1 MSAFVKKVINMICKE
16 LLHEN
21 LGVSGENLT
30 FAGYDTVALAKKY
43 GTPLML
49 LDENKIRNTMRT
61 YKSAMQRY
69 FGEDSV
75 PLYASKALSFVGIY
89 QIAKEE
95 GINTDIVS
103 LGELCT
109 AIKAGFPLERAFFH
123 GNCKTDYDIEFA
135 IDHGIGFFNVD
146 TYDELYA
153 IDRIAGAKG
162 VKQKVLLRLTP
173 GIDPHTHAAIST
185 GKVDSKFGTAIET
198 GQAMEIA
205 KAAMGLENIDLRGFH
220 CHIGSQIFEIEP
232 FCQAADIMIRFID
245 DVKAETGFEAEYLNL
260 GGGFGVRY
268 VQSDPIIDYTDNI
281 RRISEH
287 INEYCE
293 QNGLHK
299 PKILM
304 EPGRSMVADSGMTVY
319 TVGSVKEITG
329 YKNYVAIDGG
339 MSDNPRYALYGSQY
353 TVLCANRMNDEASYE
368 CTIAG
373 RLCESGDL
381 IQENVKIPR
390 VQRGDNIAV
399 LVTGAYN
406 YAMASNYNRVPRPA
420 VVLLGEKERIAI
432 RRESFEDVS
441 RLDEI
446 L

>member
-1 MSAFVKKVINMICKE
+1 MICKE

-21 LGVSGENLT
+21 LGVQNGNLT
-30 FAGYDTVALAKKY
+30 FAGFDTVELANEY

-61 YKSAMQRY
+61 YKNAMQTY
-69 FGEDSV
+69 FGEDSI

-95 GINTDIVS
+95 GIGTDIVS
-103 LGELCT
+103 IGELYT
-109 AIKAGFPLERAFFH
+109 AIRAGFPLERAFFH

-135 IDHGIGFFNVD
+135 IDNGIGFFNVD

-153 IDRIAGAKG
+153 INRAAGEKG
-162 VKQKVLLRLTP
+162 VKQKILLRLTP

-198 GQAMEIA
+198 GQAMEITKVA
-205 KAAMGLENIDLRGFH
+205 LELENIDLRGFH

-232 FCQAADIMIRFID
+232 FCDAADIMIKFIA
-245 DVKAETGFEAEYLNL
+245 DVKAQTGFEAEYLNI

-268 VQSDPIIDYTDNI
+268 VESDPKIDYTDNI

-287 INEYCE
+287 INNYCQE
-293 QNGLHK
+293 NGLHK

-304 EPGRSMVADSGMTVY
+304 EPGRSMVADSGMTIY

-339 MSDNPRYALYGSQY
+339 MSDNPRYALYGSKY
-353 TVLCANRMNDEASYE
+353 TVLSANKMNEEANYE

-381 IQENVKIPR
+381 IQEDVKIPR
-390 VQRGDNIAV
+390 VERGDKIAV

-406 YAMASNYNRVPRPA
+406 YAMASNYNRVPRPL
-420 VVLLGEKERIAI
+420 VLLLGERERIAI
-432 RRESFEDVS
+432 RRESFSDVS

>member
-1 MSAFVKKVINMICKE
+1 MSE

-21 LGVSGENLT
+21 LGIRGDNLT
-30 FAGYDTVALAKKY
+30 FAGYDTVELAKKY

-61 YKSAMQRY
+61 YKNAMRKY
-69 FGEDSV
+69 FGQDSV

-123 GNCKTDYDIEFA
+123 GNCKTDYDIAFA
-135 IDHGIGFFNVD
+135 IDNGIGFFNVD

-153 IDRIAGAKG
+153 IDRIAREKG
-162 VKQKVLLRLTP
+162 VRQRVLLRLTP

-198 GQAMEIA
+198 GQAKEITKVA
-205 KAAMGLENIDLRGFH
+205 LSLENIDLRGFH

-232 FCQAADIMIRFID
+232 FCDAADIMIRFID
-245 DVKAETGFEAEYLNL
+245 EVKAETGFEAEYLNL

-268 VQSDPIIDYTDNI
+268 VESDPHIDYTDNI
-281 RRISEH
+281 RRIAEH
-287 INEYCE
+287 INSYCE
-293 QNGLHK
+293 EKNLYK

-339 MSDNPRYALYGSQY
+339 MSDNPRYALYGSAY
-353 TVLCANRMNDEASYE
+353 TVLCANKMKDEASYE
-368 CTIAG
+368 CTVAG

-381 IQENVKIPR
+381 IQENVKIPP
-390 VQRGDNIAV
+390 VKRGDNIAV

-420 VVLLGEKERIAI
+420 VVLLGGTDRLAI
-432 RRESFEDVS
+432 RRETFDDVS

>member
-1 MSAFVKKVINMICKE
+1 MSE

-21 LGVSGENLT
+21 LGISGDNLT
-30 FAGYDTVALAKKY
+30 FAGYDTVELAKKY

-49 LDENKIRNTMRT
+49 LDENKIRKTMRT
-61 YKSAMQRY
+61 YKNAMKQY
-69 FGEDSV
+69 FGEKSC
-75 PLYASKALSFVGIY
+75 PLFASKALSFVGMY

-95 GINTDIVS
+95 GICTDIVS
-103 LGELCT
+103 IGELYT
-109 AIKAGFPLERAFFH
+109 AIKAGFPLENAFFH
-123 GNCKTDYDIEFA
+123 GNCKTDSDIKFA
-135 IDHGIGFFNVD
+135 IEHGIGFFIVD

-153 IDRIAGAKG
+153 IDKIAGELNT
-162 VKQKVLLRLTP
+162 KQKILFRITP
-173 GIDPHTHAAIST
+173 GIDPHTHQAIST

-198 GQAMEIA
+198 GQAFEITKTA
-205 KAAMGLENIDLRGFH
+205 LTLKNIDLRGFH

-232 FCQAADIMIRFID
+232 FCDAADIMISFIGD
-245 DVKAETGFEAEYLNL
+245 IREKLGYTAEYLNL

-268 VQSDPIIDYTDNI
+268 VESDPHIDYSDNI

-287 INEYCE
+287 INNYCDK
-293 QNGLHK
+293 NNL
-299 PKILM
+299 PYPVILM
-304 EPGRSMVADSGMTVY
+304 EPGRSIVADSGMTIY

-339 MSDNPRYALYGSQY
+339 MSDNPRYALYQSAY
-353 TVLCANRMNDEASYE
+353 TVLCANKMTKKADYI

-381 IQENVKIPR
+381 IQEDVTIPR

-406 YAMASNYNRVPRPA
+406 YSMASNYNRLPRPA
-420 VVLLGEKERIAI
+420 VVLLGETDRVAI
-432 RRESFEDVS
+432 KRESFDDVS
-441 RLDEI
+441 RLDV
-446 L
+446 LL

>member
-1 MSAFVKKVINMICKE
+1 MRE

-21 LGVSGENLT
+21 LGISGDNLT
-30 FAGYDTVALAKKY
+30 FAGYDTVELAKKY

-49 LDENKIRNTMRT
+49 LDENKIRNTIRT
-61 YKSAMQRY
+61 YKTAMKKY
-69 FGEDSV
+69 FGEKSC
-75 PLYASKALSFVGIY
+75 PLFASKALSFVGIY

-95 GINTDIVS
+95 GICTDIVS
-103 LGELCT
+103 IGELYT
-109 AIKAGFPLERAFFH
+109 AIKAGFPLENAFFH
-123 GNCKTDYDIEFA
+123 GNCKTDSDIKFA
-135 IDHGIGFFNVD
+135 IEQGIGFFIVD

-153 IDRIAGAKG
+153 IDKIAGELN
-162 VKQKVLLRLTP
+162 VKQKILFRITP
-173 GIDPHTHAAIST
+173 GIDPHTHQAIST

-198 GQAMEIA
+198 GQAFEITKTA
-205 KAAMGLENIDLRGFH
+205 LTLKNIDLRGFH

-232 FCQAADIMIRFID
+232 FCDAADIMISFIGD
-245 DVKAETGFEAEYLNL
+245 IREKLGYTAEYLNL

-268 VQSDPIIDYTDNI
+268 VESDPRIDYSDNI

-287 INEYCE
+287 IDSYCTT
-293 QNGLHK
+293 NNLPH
-299 PKILM
+299 PVILM
-304 EPGRSMVADSGMTVY
+304 EPGRSIVADSGMTIY

-339 MSDNPRYALYGSQY
+339 MSDNPRYALYQSAY
-353 TVLCANRMNDEASYE
+353 TVLCANKMNEKADYV

-381 IQENVKIPR
+381 IQEDVTIPK

-406 YAMASNYNRVPRPA
+406 YSMASNYNRLPRPA
-420 VVLLGEKERIAI
+420 VILLGETDRVVIK
-432 RRESFEDVS
+432 RESFDDVS
-441 RLDEI
+441 RLDV
-446 L
+446 LL

>member
-1 MSAFVKKVINMICKE
+1 MICE
-16 LLHEN
+16 ERLLHDN
-21 LGVSGENLT
+21 LSVRDGHLC
-30 FAGYDTVALAKKY
+30 FAGYDTVALAKKH

-49 LDENKIRNTMRT
+49 LDENKIRSTMRT
-61 YKSAMQRY
+61 YKTALERY
-69 FGEDSV
+69 FGAGST

-95 GINTDIVS
+95 GICTDIVS
-103 LGELCT
+103 VGELCT
-109 AIKAGFPLERAFFH
+109 AIKAGFPLEKAFFH
-123 GNCKTDYDIEFA
+123 GNCKTDEDIEFA
-135 IDHGIGFFNVD
+135 IDNGIGFFNVD

-153 IDRIAGAKG
+153 IDRIAGERG
-162 VKQKVLLRLTP
+162 VKQKILLRLTP
-173 GIDPHTHAAIST
+173 GIDPHTHASIST

-198 GQAMEIA
+198 GQAMEITKTA
-205 KAAMGLENIDLRGFH
+205 LALENIDLRGFH

-232 FCQAADIMIRFID
+232 FCQAGDIMIRFID
-245 DVKAETGFEAEYLNL
+245 QVKGTLGYEAEYLNL

-268 VQSDPIIDYTDNI
+268 VQNDPVISYEENI
-281 RRISEH
+281 RLIAEH
-287 INEYCE
+287 INSYCRD
-293 QNGLHK
+293 NNLHL
-299 PKILM
+299 PTILM
-304 EPGRSMVADSGMTVY
+304 EPGRSMVADSGMTIY

-353 TVLCANRMNDEASYE
+353 TVLCANKMDERADYT

-381 IQENVKIPR
+381 IQENVNIPR

-406 YAMASNYNRVPRPA
+406 YSMASNYNRVPRPL
-420 VVLLGEKERIAI
+420 VLLLGETERVAI
-432 RRESFEDVS
+432 RRESKEDVC
-441 RLDEI
+441 RLDEE

>member
-1 MSAFVKKVINMICKE
+1 MICKE

-21 LGVSGENLT
+21 LGVRNGNLT

-49 LDENKIRNTMRT
+49 LDENKIRNTMKT
-61 YKSAMQRY
+61 YKKAMQAY
-69 FGEDSV
+69 FGNDSV
-75 PLYASKALSFVGIY
+75 PLFASKALSFVGIY

-103 LGELCT
+103 IGELVS

-123 GNCKTDYDIEFA
+123 GNCKTDSDIEFA
-135 IDHGIGFFNVD
+135 IKNGIGFFNVD

-153 IDRIAGAKG
+153 IDRIAKEMG
-162 VKQKVLLRLTP
+162 VKQKILLRLTP

-198 GQAMEIA
+198 GQAMEITKEA
-205 KAAMGLENIDLRGFH
+205 LSLENIDLRGFH

-232 FCQAADIMIRFID
+232 FCDAADIMIKFIG
-245 DVKAETGFEAEYLNL
+245 DVKSETGYEAEYLNL

-268 VQSDPIIDYTDNI
+268 IESDPKIDYTENI
-281 RRISEH
+281 KLIAEH
-287 INEYCE
+287 IDSYCL
-293 QNGLHK
+293 NNDLAK

-304 EPGRSMVADSGMTVY
+304 EPGRSMVADSGMTIY

-353 TVLCANRMNDEASYE
+353 TVLCANKMDEKADYQ

-381 IQENVKIPR
+381 IQENVLIPP
-390 VQRGDNIAV
+390 VKRGDNIAV

-406 YAMASNYNRVPRPA
+406 YSMASNYNRVPKPL
-420 VVLLGEKERIAI
+420 VLLLGKEERVAI
-432 RRESFEDVS
+432 RRESFDDVS
-441 RLDEI
+441 RLDN
-446 L
+446 LL

>member
-1 MSAFVKKVINMICKE
+1 MICKE

-21 LGVSGENLT
+21 LGVRNGNLT

-49 LDENKIRNTMRT
+49 LDENKIRNTMKT
-61 YKSAMQRY
+61 YKKAMQTY
-69 FGEDSV
+69 FGNDSV
-75 PLYASKALSFVGIY
+75 PLFASKALSFVGIY

-103 LGELCT
+103 IGELVS

-123 GNCKTDYDIEFA
+123 GNCKTDSDIEFA
-135 IDHGIGFFNVD
+135 IKNGIGFFNVD

-153 IDRIAGAKG
+153 IDRIAKEMG
-162 VKQKVLLRLTP
+162 VKQKILLRLTP

-198 GQAMEIA
+198 GQAMEITKEA
-205 KAAMGLENIDLRGFH
+205 LSLENIDLRGFH

-232 FCQAADIMIRFID
+232 FCDAADIMIKFIG
-245 DVKAETGFEAEYLNL
+245 DVKSETGYEAEYLNL

-268 VQSDPIIDYTDNI
+268 IESDPKIDYTENI
-281 RRISEH
+281 KLIAEH
-287 INEYCE
+287 IDSYCL
-293 QNGLHK
+293 NNDLAK

-304 EPGRSMVADSGMTVY
+304 EPGRSMVADSGMTIY

-353 TVLCANRMNDEASYE
+353 TVLCANKMDEKADYQ

-381 IQENVKIPR
+381 IQENVLIPP
-390 VQRGDNIAV
+390 VKRGDNIAV

-406 YAMASNYNRVPRPA
+406 YSMASNYNRVPRPL
-420 VVLLGEKERIAI
+420 VLLLGKEERVAI
-432 RRESFEDVS
+432 RRESFDDVS
-441 RLDEI
+441 RLDN
-446 L
+446 LL

>member
-1 MSAFVKKVINMICKE
+1 MICKE

-21 LGVSGENLT
+21 LGVSGSHLT
-30 FAGYDTVALAKKY
+30 FAGYDTVNLAKKY

-49 LDENKIRNTMRT
+49 LDENKIRSTMRT
-61 YKSAMQRY
+61 YKNAMEKY
-69 FGEDSV
+69 FGNGSF

-89 QIAKEE
+89 QIAMEE
-95 GINTDIVS
+95 GIGTDIVS

-109 AIKAGFPLERAFFH
+109 AIKAGFPLEKAFFH
-123 GNCKTDYDIEFA
+123 GNCKTDRDIEFA
-135 IDHGIGFFNVD
+135 IEKGIGFFNVD

-153 IDRIAGAKG
+153 IDRIAGEKG
-162 VKQKVLLRLTP
+162 LVQKVLLRLTP

-198 GQAMEIA
+198 GQAMEIT
-205 KAAMGLENIDLRGFH
+205 KAALSLENIDLRGFH

-232 FCQAADIMIRFID
+232 FCQAADIMIKFID

-268 VQSDPIIDYTDNI
+268 VEGDSHIDYTDNI
-281 RRISEH
+281 RRIAEH
-287 INEYCE
+287 IDSYCE
-293 QNGLHK
+293 ERSLYK
-299 PKILM
+299 PRILM
-304 EPGRSMVADSGMTVY
+304 EPGRSMVADSGMTIY

-353 TVLCANRMNDEASYE
+353 TVLCANKMNDEASYE

-381 IQENVKIPR
+381 IQENVKIPP
-390 VQRGDNIAV
+390 VSRGDNIAV

-406 YAMASNYNRVPRPA
+406 YSMASNYNRVPRPL
-420 VVLLGEKERIAI
+420 VLLLGDGERVAI
-432 RRESFEDVS
+432 KRETFEDVS
-441 RLDEI
+441 RLDEM

>member
-1 MSAFVKKVINMICKE
+1 MICKE

-21 LGVSGENLT
+21 LGVLGDNLT

-61 YKSAMQRY
+61 YKSAMQKY
-69 FGEDSV
+69 FGGDSV

-135 IDHGIGFFNVD
+135 IDNGIGFFNVD
-146 TYDELYA
+146 TYDELYT
-153 IDRIAGAKG
+153 IDRIAKKKG
-162 VKQKVLLRLTP
+162 VMQKILLRLTP

-198 GQAMEIA
+198 GQGMEITKVA
-205 KAAMGLENIDLRGFH
+205 LSLENIDLRGFH

-232 FCQAADIMIRFID
+232 FCDAADIMIRFID
-245 DVKAETGFEAEYLNL
+245 EVKEETGFEAEYLNL

-268 VQSDPIIDYTDNI
+268 VESDPHIDYTDNI
-281 RRISEH
+281 RRIAEH
-287 INEYCE
+287 INAYCE
-293 QNGLHK
+293 EKSLYK

-304 EPGRSMVADSGMTVY
+304 EPGRSMVADSGMTIY

-339 MSDNPRYALYGSQY
+339 MSDNPRYALYGSAY
-353 TVLCANRMNDEASYE
+353 TVLCANRMNEKADYE

-381 IQENVKIPR
+381 IQENVKIPQ
-390 VQRGDNIAV
+390 VKRGDNIAV

-406 YAMASNYNRVPRPA
+406 YAMASNYNRIPRPA
-420 VVLLGEKERIAI
+420 VVLLGDKDRLAI
-432 RRESFEDVS
+432 RRETFDDVS

>member
-1 MSAFVKKVINMICKE
+1 MRE

-21 LGVSGENLT
+21 LGISGDNLT
-30 FAGYDTVALAKKY
+30 FAGYDTVELAKKY

-61 YKSAMQRY
+61 YKNAMKQY
-69 FGEDSV
+69 FGEKSC
-75 PLYASKALSFVGIY
+75 PLFASKALSFVGIY

-95 GINTDIVS
+95 GICTDIVS
-103 LGELCT
+103 IGELYT
-109 AIKAGFPLERAFFH
+109 AIKAGFPLENAFFH
-123 GNCKTDYDIEFA
+123 GNCKTDSDIKFA
-135 IDHGIGFFNVD
+135 IENKIGFFIVD

-153 IDRIAGAKG
+153 IDKIAGELNT
-162 VKQKVLLRLTP
+162 KQKILFRITP
-173 GIDPHTHAAIST
+173 GIDPHTHQAIST

-198 GQAMEIA
+198 GQAFEITKTA
-205 KAAMGLENIDLRGFH
+205 LTLKNIDLRGFH

-232 FCQAADIMIRFID
+232 FCDAADIMISFIGD
-245 DVKAETGFEAEYLNL
+245 IREKLGYTAEYLNL

-268 VQSDPIIDYTDNI
+268 VESDPHIDYSDNI

-287 INEYCE
+287 INKYCVE
-293 QNGLHK
+293 NNLPH
-299 PKILM
+299 PVILM
-304 EPGRSMVADSGMTVY
+304 EPGRSIVADSGMTIY

-339 MSDNPRYALYGSQY
+339 MSDNPRYALYQSAY
-353 TVLCANRMNDEASYE
+353 TVLCANKMNEKDDYV

-381 IQENVKIPR
+381 IQEDVAIPR

-406 YAMASNYNRVPRPA
+406 YSMASNYNRLPRPA
-420 VVLLGEKERIAI
+420 VILLGDTDRVAI
-432 RRESFEDVS
+432 KRESFDDVS
-441 RLDEI
+441 RLDV
-446 L
+446 LL

>member
-1 MSAFVKKVINMICKE
+1 MICKE

-21 LGVSGENLT
+21 LGVKGNNLT
-30 FAGYDTVALAKKY
+30 FAGYDTVELAKKY

-61 YKSAMQRY
+61 YKNAMQKY
-69 FGEDSV
+69 FGENSL

-123 GNCKTDYDIEFA
+123 GNSKTDYDIEFA
-135 IDHGIGFFNVD
+135 IDNGIGFFNVD
-146 TYDELYA
+146 TQDELYA
-153 IDRIAGAKG
+153 IDRIAKEKG
-162 VKQKVLLRLTP
+162 ICQKILLRITP

-198 GQAMEIA
+198 GQAMEITRLA
-205 KAAMGLENIDLRGFH
+205 LSLENIDLRGFH

-232 FCQAADIMIRFID
+232 FCDAADIMVKFID
-245 DVKAETGFEAEYLNL
+245 QVKLETGFEAEYLNL

-268 VQSDPIIDYTDNI
+268 VESDPHIDYTDNI
-281 RRISEH
+281 RRIAEH
-287 INEYCE
+287 INAYCQE
-293 QNGLHK
+293 NGLHM

-304 EPGRSMVADSGMTVY
+304 EPGRSMVADSGMTIY
-319 TVGSVKEITG
+319 TVGSVKEIPG

-353 TVLCANRMNDEASYE
+353 TVLCANKMNENADYE

-381 IQENVKIPR
+381 IQENVKIPK
-390 VQRGDNIAV
+390 VSRGDNIAV

-406 YAMASNYNRVPRPA
+406 YAMASNYNRLPRPA
-420 VVLLGEKERIAI
+420 VVLLGKTDRIAI
-432 RRESFEDVS
+432 RRETYEDVC

>member
-1 MSAFVKKVINMICKE
+1 MICKE
-16 LLHEN
+16 MLHEN
-21 LGVSGENLT
+21 LGIVGERLT
-30 FAGYDTVALAKKY
+30 FAGYDTVELAKKY

-61 YKSAMQRY
+61 YKNAMRKY
-69 FGEDSV
+69 FGQDSV

-109 AIKAGFPLERAFFH
+109 AIKAGFPLDRAFFH
-123 GNCKTDYDIEFA
+123 GNCKTDYDIAFA
-135 IDHGIGFFNVD
+135 IDNGIGFFNVD

-153 IDRIAGAKG
+153 IDKIAREKG
-162 VKQKVLLRLTP
+162 VRQKVLLRLTP

-198 GQAMEIA
+198 GQAKEITKVA
-205 KAAMGLENIDLRGFH
+205 LSLENIDLRGFH

-232 FCQAADIMIRFID
+232 FCDAADIMIRFID
-245 DVKAETGFEAEYLNL
+245 EVKAETGFEAEYLNL

-268 VQSDPIIDYTDNI
+268 VESDPHIDYTDNI
-281 RRISEH
+281 RRIAEH
-287 INEYCE
+287 INSYCE
-293 QNGLHK
+293 EKNLYK

-304 EPGRSMVADSGMTVY
+304 EPGRSMVADSGMTIY

-339 MSDNPRYALYGSQY
+339 MSDNPRYALYGSAY
-353 TVLCANRMNDEASYE
+353 TVLCANKMKEEATYE
-368 CTIAG
+368 CTVAG

-381 IQENVKIPR
+381 IQENVKIPP
-390 VQRGDNIAV
+390 VKRGDNIAV

-420 VVLLGEKERIAI
+420 VVLLGECDRLAI
-432 RRESFEDVS
+432 RRETFDDVS

-446 L
+446 LQKNSPLI

>member
-1 MSAFVKKVINMICKE
+1 MNEFMSE

-21 LGVSGENLT
+21 LGISGDNLT
-30 FAGYDTVALAKKY
+30 FAGYDTVELAKKY

-49 LDENKIRNTMRT
+49 LDENKIRKTMRT
-61 YKSAMQRY
+61 YKNAMKQY
-69 FGEDSV
+69 FGEKSC
-75 PLYASKALSFVGIY
+75 PLFASKALSFVGMY

-95 GINTDIVS
+95 GICTDIVS
-103 LGELCT
+103 IGELYT
-109 AIKAGFPLERAFFH
+109 AIKAGFPLENAFFH
-123 GNCKTDYDIEFA
+123 GNCKTDSDIKFA
-135 IDHGIGFFNVD
+135 IEQGIGFFIVD

-153 IDRIAGAKG
+153 IDKIAGELNT
-162 VKQKVLLRLTP
+162 KQKILFRITP
-173 GIDPHTHAAIST
+173 GIDPHTHQAIST

-198 GQAMEIA
+198 GQAFEITKTA
-205 KAAMGLENIDLRGFH
+205 LTLKNIDLRGFH

-232 FCQAADIMIRFID
+232 FCDAADIMISFIGD
-245 DVKAETGFEAEYLNL
+245 IREKLGYTAEYLNL

-268 VQSDPIIDYTDNI
+268 VESDPHIDYSDNI

-287 INEYCE
+287 INKYCVE
-293 QNGLHK
+293 NNL
-299 PKILM
+299 PYPVILM
-304 EPGRSMVADSGMTVY
+304 EPGRSIVADSGMTIY

-339 MSDNPRYALYGSQY
+339 MSDNPRYALYQSAY
-353 TVLCANRMNDEASYE
+353 TVLCANKMNEKANYV

-381 IQENVKIPR
+381 IQEDVTIPK

-406 YAMASNYNRVPRPA
+406 YSMASNYNRLPRPA
-420 VVLLGEKERIAI
+420 VILLGETDRVAI
-432 RRESFEDVS
+432 KRESFDDVS
-441 RLDEI
+441 RLDV
-446 L
+446 LL

>member
-1 MSAFVKKVINMICKE
+1 MNEFMSE

-21 LGVSGENLT
+21 LGISGDNLT
-30 FAGYDTVALAKKY
+30 FAGYDTVELAKKY

-61 YKSAMQRY
+61 YKNAMKQY
-69 FGEDSV
+69 FGEKSC
-75 PLYASKALSFVGIY
+75 PLFASKALSFVGIY

-95 GINTDIVS
+95 GICTDIVS
-103 LGELCT
+103 IGELYT
-109 AIKAGFPLERAFFH
+109 AIKAGFPLENAFFH
-123 GNCKTDYDIEFA
+123 GNCKTDSDIKFA
-135 IDHGIGFFNVD
+135 IENKIGFFIVD

-153 IDRIAGAKG
+153 IDRIAGELNT
-162 VKQKVLLRLTP
+162 KQKILFRITP
-173 GIDPHTHAAIST
+173 GIDPHTHQAIST

-198 GQAMEIA
+198 GQAFEITKTA
-205 KAAMGLENIDLRGFH
+205 LTLKNIDLRGFH

-232 FCQAADIMIRFID
+232 FCDAADIMISFIGD
-245 DVKAETGFEAEYLNL
+245 IREKLGYTAEYLNL

-268 VQSDPIIDYTDNI
+268 VESDPHIDYSDNI

-287 INEYCE
+287 INKYCVE
-293 QNGLHK
+293 NNLPH
-299 PKILM
+299 PVILM
-304 EPGRSMVADSGMTVY
+304 EPGRSIVADSGMTIY

-339 MSDNPRYALYGSQY
+339 MSDNPRYALYQSAY
-353 TVLCANRMNDEASYE
+353 TVLCANKMNEKDDYV

-381 IQENVKIPR
+381 IQEDVAIPR

-406 YAMASNYNRVPRPA
+406 YSMASNYNRLPRPA
-420 VVLLGEKERIAI
+420 VILLGDTDRVAI
-432 RRESFEDVS
+432 KRESFDDVS
-441 RLDEI
+441 RLDV
-446 L
+446 LL

>member
-1 MSAFVKKVINMICKE
+1 MICKE

-21 LGVSGENLT
+21 LGVKGDNLT
-30 FAGYDTVALAKKY
+30 FAGYDTVELAKKH

-49 LDENKIRNTMRT
+49 LDENKIRQTMRT
-61 YKSAMQRY
+61 YKNAMEKY
-69 FGEDSV
+69 FGEGSM

-95 GINTDIVS
+95 GICTDIVS

-109 AIKAGFPLERAFFH
+109 AMKAGFPLEKAFFH
-123 GNCKTDYDIEFA
+123 GNCKTDNDIAFA
-135 IDHGIGFFNVD
+135 IDNGIGFFNVD

-153 IDRIAGAKG
+153 IDRIARERG
-162 VKQKVLLRLTP
+162 VCQKILLRLTP

-198 GQAMEIA
+198 GQAMEIT
-205 KAAMGLENIDLRGFH
+205 KAALALENIDLRGFH
-220 CHIGSQIFEIEP
+220 CHIGSQIFEIKP
-232 FCQAADIMIRFID
+232 FCDAADIMIQFID
-245 DVKAETGFEAEYLNL
+245 TVKAETGFEAEYLNL

-268 VQSDPIIDYTDNI
+268 VDSDPKIDYTENI
-281 RRISEH
+281 KQIAEH
-287 INEYCE
+287 INTYCAE
-293 QNGLHK
+293 NDLHK
-299 PKILM
+299 PTILM
-304 EPGRSMVADSGMTVY
+304 EPGRSMVADSGMTIY

-353 TVLCANRMNDEASYE
+353 TVLCANKMKADANYE

-381 IQENVKIPR
+381 IQENVKIPS

-406 YAMASNYNRVPRPA
+406 YAMASNYNRVPRPK
-420 VVLLGEKERIAI
+420 VLLLGETERVAI
-432 RRESFEDVS
+432 KRETFDDVS

>member
-1 MSAFVKKVINMICKE
+1 MICKE

-21 LGVSGENLT
+21 LGVRGDNLT
-30 FAGYDTVALAKKY
+30 FAGYDTVELAKKY

-61 YKSAMQRY
+61 YKSAMQKY
-69 FGEDSV
+69 FGSDSV

-123 GNCKTDYDIEFA
+123 GNCKTDYDIAFA
-135 IDHGIGFFNVD
+135 IENGIGFFNVD

-153 IDRIAGAKG
+153 IDRIAREKG
-162 VKQKVLLRLTP
+162 IKQKVLLRLTP

-198 GQAMEIA
+198 GQAMEIT
-205 KAAMGLENIDLRGFH
+205 KAALSLEGIDLRGFH

-232 FCQAADIMIRFID
+232 FCDAADIMIRFID
-245 DVKAETGFEAEYLNL
+245 RVKEETDFEAEYLNL

-268 VQSDPIIDYTDNI
+268 VESDPHIDYTDNI
-281 RRISEH
+281 KRIAEH
-287 INEYCE
+287 INTYCAE
-293 QNGLHK
+293 KNLYK

-353 TVLCANRMNDEASYE
+353 TVLCANKMRKEPSYR

-381 IQENVKIPR
+381 IQEDVKIPP
-390 VQRGDNIAV
+390 VSRGDNIAV

-420 VVLLGEKERIAI
+420 VVLLGDTDRLAI
-432 RRESFEDVS
+432 RRETFDDVS